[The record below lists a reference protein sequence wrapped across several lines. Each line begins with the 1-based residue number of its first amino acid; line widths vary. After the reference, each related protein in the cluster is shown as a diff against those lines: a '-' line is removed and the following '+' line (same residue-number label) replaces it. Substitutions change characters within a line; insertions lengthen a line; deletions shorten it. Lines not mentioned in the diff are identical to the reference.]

1 MNSIISFSTFKK
13 ITFTTLF
20 LAVSPFSRSTT
31 TYTVGSSGDNYST
44 IAAAYSACT
53 GATDYVIELQS
64 DYAYNTETTTGT
76 VTISLGAL
84 ANKSSVN
91 TVTIRPASGVS
102 LSFSGTVSTIF
113 TITGANWLIIDGR
126 AAGIG
131 ASALTIINS
140 SSSASKRVF
149 TFINDAS
156 NNTIKYCTIKG
167 DNSSTSSGTAGLILF
182 STTTGT
188 TGNDSNTIT
197 YCTLQENSAIPGCL
211 IQSTGTAAKTNSG
224 NTISNCNLVN
234 AKSYS
239 IWMDSN
245 TDTWTVTGNSFYQT
259 AAISPATNFF
269 MININTGGAYTITG
283 NYFGGQ
289 AASCSGSAFTITTIA
304 NQIGII
310 QFGSSCSG
318 GNNTI
323 SSNTFSNMAF
333 TTTYTAGTKVSIIIA
348 QGSSSFIIG
357 SSGNGN
363 TIGATSGTG
372 NITITDNSASGTRTL
387 AAINLTSTGT
397 SSSVAYNTIGAL
409 TVNGT
414 NTTGTVTMVR
424 NVGSGATLTITNN
437 TFGNTTANNISI
449 TSNFINDWVTNSGG
463 GGTYTLTVTNNTFQ
477 NFNVTST
484 ADRDFWA
491 VNNNVTACTL
501 TATGN
506 IIKNITATTVGL
518 YYFIAHGGWI
528 STLTAGATIS
538 SNTLQDITVSGTAA
552 TDYQF
557 ILFSNTSGTTT
568 MNTNTIG
575 SSTTNN
581 MNFKANTYCYPI
593 YKDGSGSFSGNSNTI
608 QQFTIPNTGTSASFA
623 GINIEAGTATIYLN
637 TIRNITSTSQASF
650 PITAIDINGTSGSH
664 AIYQNKISGLS
675 GTTTASVTSYIQ
687 GISIG
692 SSVGSGE
699 IYKNRIT
706 TLSSTKT
713 GSTGNL
719 AGIYNFGNTGAWNYY
734 NNVII
739 LSNGSNT
746 NEINVIGIGHTS
758 TGTSK
763 IIHNTV
769 YISGST
775 TSTASSYAMYD
786 FPSSGT
792 RTVFNNIFQNKRTG
806 SGDNYAI
813 LNNNVGTF
821 TYNYNYLEVSDDQN
835 KVVWQQNGAG
845 NRTFAQWQTTSG
857 YSNNKSGSI
866 TVNTTTGVVTN
877 ATTSDVQTTGANDY
891 YANVSDDFDGNFRAN
906 AGDGSPDGPWIG
918 AFESIVALP
927 IELVSF
933 TATVNRNK
941 VDLNWETSTEF
952 NNDFFTIEKTLDGQ
966 HFETVSIVKGGGNSS
981 SHISYFSEDLK
992 PYSGISYYRLTQTD
1006 YDGDS
1011 KSYDLKSVNF
1021 NISVSDEISLY
1032 PNPINQNQQ
1041 LTISLP
1047 DQESAEYYLI
1057 DIYTTSGILCHSETL
1072 YTENQ
1077 NSKLFLTMNNNL
1089 MTGSYLVLISDSN
1102 SVKTSKILLIK

>member
-1 MNSIISFSTFKK
+1 MNSIISFSAIKK
-13 ITFTTLF
+13 ITFTALF
-20 LAVSPFSRSTT
+20 LAISYFSRSTT
-31 TYTVGSSGDNYST
+31 TYTVGASGDDYST
-44 IAAAYSACT
+44 IASAYAACS
-53 GATDYVIELQS
+53 GATDYIIELQS

-102 LSFSGTVSTIF
+102 LSFTGTVSTIF
-113 TITGANWLIIDGR
+113 TITAANWLIIDGR
-126 AAGIG
+126 AAGVG
-131 ASALTIINS
+131 TSALTIINS

-182 STTTGT
+182 STTTGS

-197 YCTLQENSAIPGCL
+197 YCTIRENSAIPGCL

-234 AKSYS
+234 ARSYS

-245 TDTWTVTGNSFYQT
+245 TETWTITGNSFYQS
-259 AAISPATNFF
+259 ASISPATSFY

-289 AASCSGSAFTITTIA
+289 AASCGGSAFTISTTA
-304 NQIGII
+304 NQIGIL

-323 SSNTFSNMAF
+323 SSNTFSNLAF
-333 TTTYTAGTKVSIIIA
+333 TTTYTAGTKVSFIIA

-363 TIGATSGTG
+363 TFGSISGTG
-372 NITITDNSASGTRTL
+372 NISITDNSASGTRTL

-397 SSSVAYNTIGAL
+397 SSSVAYNTIGSI

-414 NTTGTVTMVR
+414 NSTGTVTMVR
-424 NVGSGATLTITNN
+424 NVGSGATLTVDNN
-437 TFGNTTANNISI
+437 TFGNTTANNISV
-449 TSNFINDWVTNSGG
+449 TSSFINEWITNNGG
-463 GGTYTLTVTNNTFQ
+463 GGTYTLTITNNTFQ

-484 ADRDFWA
+484 ADRDFFV
-491 VNNNVTACTL
+491 VNNIVTACTL

-506 IIKNITATTVGL
+506 TIKNITATTVGL

-528 STLTAGATIS
+528 TTLTAGSTIS
-538 SNTLQDITVSGTAA
+538 SNILQDITVSA
-552 TDYQF
+552 TSATNYQF
-557 ILFSNTSGTTT
+557 ILCSNTSGSTTI
-568 MNTNTIG
+568 NSNAIG
-575 SSTTNN
+575 NSTTNN

-593 YKDGSGSFSGNSNTI
+593 YKDGSGSLTANSNVI
-608 QQFTIPNTGTSASFA
+608 QQFTIPNTGTSASFS
-623 GINIEAGTATIYLN
+623 GINIEAGTATITSN

-650 PITAIDINGTSGSH
+650 PITAIDVNGSSGSH
-664 AIYQNKISGLS
+664 IISLNKISGLA
-675 GTTTASVTSYIQ
+675 GTTTASVTSYVQ

-706 TLSSTKT
+706 TITSTKT
-713 GSTGNL
+713 GSTGNIS
-719 AGIYNFGNTGAWNYY
+719 GIYNFGNTGAWNYY

-739 LSNGSNT
+739 LSNGANT
-746 NEINVIGIGHTS
+746 NEIDVIGIGHTS

-775 TSTASSYAMYD
+775 TSSTSSYAMYD

-806 SGDNYAI
+806 SGDNYAM
-813 LNNNVGTF
+813 LVNNVGTY
-821 TYNYNYLEVSDDQN
+821 TYNYNYLEVTDDVN
-835 KVVWQQNGAG
+835 KLVWHQSGSG

-857 YSNNKSGSI
+857 YFNNKTGAI
-866 TVNTTTGVVTN
+866 TINTTTGVVSN

-906 AGDGSPDGPWIG
+906 AGDGSPNGPWIG

-927 IELVSF
+927 IELISF

-941 VDLNWETSTEF
+941 VDLNWETLTEF
-952 NNDFFTIEKTLDGQ
+952 NNDFFTIERTLDGQ
-966 HFETVSIVKGGGNSS
+966 HFETVSIVKGGGNTSTYCTYS
-981 SHISYFSEDLK
+981 CEDVL

-1011 KSYDLKSVNF
+1011 KSYNLISVNF
-1021 NISVSDEISLY
+1021 NLPMSNEFSIY
-1032 PNPINQNQQ
+1032 PNPISVSEQ
-1041 LTISLP
+1041 LTISLQ
-1047 DQESAEYYLI
+1047 DDKIEEHYVITIHDMSGSLYYSDI
-1057 DIYTTSGILCHSETL
+1057 IYTNNG
-1072 YTENQ
+1072 
-1077 NSKLFLTMNNNL
+1077 NSKLAFDLKDKLSSGT
-1089 MTGSYLVLISDSN
+1089 YLFTIMDSN
-1102 SVKTSKILLIK
+1102 SKKRSKLLVIR